1 MHFTATQVQVL
12 FWIGVVCL
20 ILGVC
25 LMAWAVAEARRTA
38 AAGAALDVW
47 TKFLDALG
55 KLVDAIARLF
65 PTVAGRAGF
74 VLALIGLILIFAPA
88 YATVT

>member
-1 MHFTATQVQVL
+1 MHFTPTQVQVL

-20 ILGVC
+20 VAGAC
-25 LMAWAVAEARRTA
+25 LMAWAVAEARKTA
-38 AAGAALDVW
+38 GGGALDAW

>member
-1 MHFTATQVQVL
+1 MHFTATQVEVL

-25 LMAWAVAEARRTA
+25 LLAWAGAEARKTA
-38 AAGAALDVW
+38 AGGALDTW

-65 PTVAGRAGF
+65 PTIAGRAGF